1 MKPISY
7 TNEAMRL
14 RNVSPSRDHWQ
25 CSSNASIFQI
35 TSINVALQ
43 VRLSISPIAKCRA
56 LPPKTF
62 LAVKSIT
69 TRCCPSALNGEI
81 RVDSV
86 SKLDESFRCC
96 LTSFSR
102 PSWSPSQ
109 SLRYWQPLR
118 RS

>member
-7 TNEAMRL
+7 KNEAMRL

-35 TSINVALQ
+35 TLINVALQ
-43 VRLSISPIAKCRA
+43 VRLSISRIAKYRA
-56 LPPKTF
+56 LPPRAF

-69 TRCCPSALNGEI
+69 IRCCPSALNGEI

-109 SLRYWQPLR
+109 SLRQRQPLR
-118 RS
+118 PS